1 MAIEPREMIDLQVAG
16 VARWELH
23 LLEEII
29 KAIYRIIIEPGD
41 NVIDG
46 GANAGMHTIPL
57 ARAVGEQGQVLA
69 FEPIHDLASNL
80 RRRLEELDL
89 RNVRVREE
97 ALALRR
103 GKARFFRLKNREAE
117 SSLTSAKI
125 DPRTDELELFELR
138 TVILDEIIPQVFG
151 HWRFA
156 KLDLEGAEFDAL
168 RGGRTS
174 LMTLRPTIILE
185 FGYHAT
191 AASWGYSQLE
201 WDRFFD
207 DIGYRLY
214 DLAARPILHRPWGD
228 LGSWIWYLIAVPKY
242 SADESFIL
250 DGMLDAIEP
259 IMSEWSR
266 ALSEARR
273 PRCDP

>member
-1 MAIEPREMIDLQVAG
+1 MAIEPRDIIDLQVAG

-29 KAIYRIIIEPGD
+29 KAIYRIIVERGD
-41 NVIDG
+41 NVVDG

-57 ARAVGEQGQVLA
+57 ARAVGERGQVLA
-69 FEPIHDLASNL
+69 FEPIPDLACGL
-80 RRRLEELDL
+80 RRQLAELSL
-89 RNVRVREE
+89 RNVQVREE
-97 ALALRR
+97 ALARRR

-125 DPRTDELELFELR
+125 DPRTDELELFELP
-138 TVILDEIIPQVFG
+138 TVTLDDIIPQVFD

-168 RGGRTS
+168 RGGRAT
-174 LMTLRPTIILE
+174 LMTLRPMVILE

-191 AASWGYSQLE
+191 AASWGYSQAE

-214 DLAARPILHRPWGD
+214 DLAARPILDRPWGD
-228 LGSWIWYLIAVPKY
+228 LGCWIWYLIAVPKY
-242 SADESFIL
+242 SADESFVL
-250 DGMLDAIEP
+250 DGMVDAIAP
-259 IMSEWSR
+259 IVNEWSR
-266 ALSEARR
+266 ALSEGRR
-273 PRCDP
+273 PRCSA